1 MDPVR
6 NPYAPGAGANPP
18 ELAGR
23 DEILREAEV
32 ALERH
37 RLGRPNQGIILSG
50 LRGTGKT
57 VLLRRMLRQAADS
70 GIVTISFEATDS
82 RPLPVVLV
90 PQLRSALIEMS
101 KVEAAKD
108 LAQRAMRV
116 LAGFAAA
123 WKFRYEEI
131 SLEFDVDSLPGQ
143 ADNRELVSDLQ
154 ALLEHVAS
162 AARASGTAVALFV
175 DELQYLPRDET
186 GALLA
191 SLHRTTQEDLPL
203 VMIGAGLPQVAGALG
218 DARTYAER
226 MFIFFDIGPLTAE
239 DAACALTKP
248 ADEEGVEFE
257 DEALEAILERTGRY
271 PYFLQQWGKQAW
283 LAAEK
288 SPISVEDVEAA
299 SIAALSEL
307 DRSFFRIR
315 MDKTTPT
322 QERYLRAMAEIGPG
336 PRRSA
341 DVAKAFGTSLSGAS
355 PHRDQMIELGLIWS
369 PKWGYVDFTV
379 PLFDEY
385 LRRTQQLFS

>member
-1 MDPVR
+1 MR

-23 DEILREAEV
+23 DAILREAEV

-37 RLGRPNQGIILSG
+37 RLGRPNQSIILSG

-57 VLLRRMLRQAADS
+57 VLLTRLEERAAEMGVAVVS
-70 GIVTISFEATDS
+70 VEASNTL
-82 RPLPVVLV
+82 PLPVVLI
-90 PQLRSALIEMS
+90 PQIRAALMEMS
-101 KVEAAKD
+101 RRGKAN
-108 LAQRAMRV
+108 
-116 LAGFAAA
+116 GFD
-123 WKFRYEEI
+123 I
-131 SLEFDVDSLPGQ
+131 DSLPGL
-143 ADNRELVSDLQ
+143 ADNGDLVSDLQ
-154 ALLEHVAS
+154 VLLGHVAV

-175 DELQYLPRDET
+175 DEFQYLPEDEM
-186 GALLA
+186 GALLTA
-191 SLHRTTQEDLPL
+191 LHGATQDDLPL
-203 VMIGAGLPQVAGALG
+203 VIIGAGLPQVAGALG

-248 ADEEGVEFE
+248 ADDEGVEFE
-257 DEALEAILERTGRY
+257 DEALEVILERTGRY
-271 PYFLQQWGKQAW
+271 PYFLQQWGRQAW
-283 LAAEK
+283 LAAEE
-288 SPISVEDVEAA
+288 SPISVADVEAA
-299 SIAALSEL
+299 SATALDEL

-322 QERYLRAMAEIGPG
+322 EERYLRAMAEVGPG

-341 DVAKAFGTSLSGAS
+341 DVAEAFGTSLSGAS
-355 PHRDQMIELGLIWS
+355 PHRAKLIELGLIWS
-369 PKWGYVDFTV
+369 PKHGYVDFTV